1 MPCYAPAGCSA
12 SCQAL
17 KVLALLHIVDL
28 KSRACAAVP
37 AEDVKYEFVI
47 QIHQTK

>member
-1 MPCYAPAGCSA
+1 MLCTCTAGCSA

-17 KVLALLHIVDL
+17 KVLALLHFVDL
-28 KSRACAAVP
+28 SLGLVP
-37 AEDVKYEFVI
+37 AEDVKYEFVL

>member
-1 MPCYAPAGCSA
+1 MLCTCTAGCSA

-17 KVLALLHIVDL
+17 KVLALLHFVDL
-28 KSRACAAVP
+28 SLGLVRVVP
-37 AEDVKYEFVI
+37 AEDVKYEFVL